1 MTEQTSI
8 DDISELD
15 IEILKKLSIDGR
27 ISLRQLAKDLG
38 NKSPVTIK
46 NHVEKLESGGIIMN
60 YGANI
65 NYEKLKYDIIA
76 LIELTIS
83 KGKMLEVELEIAKN
97 PNIFAVY
104 DITGEYDALIL
115 ARFKTR
121 NDLSKMIKKIHT
133 SPYVERTNTH
143 IVLNVIKEQTFFKDI
158 VEQEKM
164 KNQDSSFPINIS
176 TLEDKNKMKKTKA
189 QFYVDIAKEPFGISE
204 KEIHEAIKIY
214 GKEVIDF
221 LTGLIVVNV
230 SGNRLLNRNLINI
243 LMGMDELD
251 ESTGQ
256 RILTQI
262 KDSLSFLSFGNID
275 EGFNDAIITIK
286 NFLGSETL
294 LRWLDKFEKF
304 DYITLYK
311 SDLPDMPSI
320 EFSHVVIGGKNSWR
334 LVYGT
339 FDSKSTGAGG
349 GSSGSRLCWLPGS
362 HHPARERRQR
372 EDEGDFF
379 CHPAG
384 SYGVLAS

>member
-320 EFSHVVIGGKNSWR
+320 EFIREAVSECFKMG
-334 LVYGT
+334 
-339 FDSKSTGAGG
+339 DSKLKKIA
-349 GSSGSRLCWLPGS
+349 SSVEKKIEEFLKN
-362 HHPARERRQR
+362 
-372 EDEGDFF
+372 
-379 CHPAG
+379 
-384 SYGVLAS
+384 YGQ